1 MNQYLVND
9 HPDRLLHNDYEILL
23 RDGTRTGHYYKY
35 RKGKK
40 LERDQT
46 EDERDV
52 TISSHY

>member
-9 HPDRLLHNDYEILL
+9 HPDRLLHNDYDILL
-23 RDGTRTGHYYKY
+23 HYYKY

-52 TISSHY
+52 TINSHY